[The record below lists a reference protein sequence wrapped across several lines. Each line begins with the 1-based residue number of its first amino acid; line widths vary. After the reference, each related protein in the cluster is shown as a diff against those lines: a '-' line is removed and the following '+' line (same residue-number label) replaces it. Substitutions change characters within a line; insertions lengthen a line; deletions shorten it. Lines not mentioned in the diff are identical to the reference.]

1 MVMKGTDPDTA
12 IGDTGGD
19 PPTGRVSSPASTG
32 GAGTTFEQHVGA
44 YWLAQVLVGAI
55 PPILIDTTV
64 SAVSFQTEHL
74 GWHTDDFLVLCERP
88 DGPGQRLVGQVKRGF
103 TVSASDEECTKAIGD
118 LWRDFNGSQFS
129 KTSDRLVLVTQ
140 RGTNTLLEHFA
151 GLLDCARS
159 SNDAAEFERRLSTE
173 GFISNTAIRYCDV
186 LRDIT
191 GSLEGHFVTAADLWP
206 FLRALHV
213 LSLDLF
219 TATRQVEA
227 HMKTLLA
234 HTAKEGEPVAAAA
247 ASWNA
252 LVTEASAAMPQAR
265 TLRRGDLPSLLRD
278 RHSPIGTS
286 EQKVLRALKDH
297 TEITLDNIRATIGD
311 AFHLQR
317 AGLVQKVLQVLE
329 DVQIVII
336 AGPAGSGKSAVG
348 KDAVAALSPEH
359 FTFGFRVE
367 EFAQPHFDATLH
379 AAQVPANA
387 AALRAILA
395 AQGRKVILVE
405 SVERLLERTT
415 RDAFSD
421 LMSLARADAATRIIL
436 TCRDYS
442 VDLVRASF
450 LQHARI
456 KYAVI
461 QVPPLNDAE
470 LAIVEAAHPT
480 LSTPLKHTALRDI
493 LRNPFFLDKALE
505 IEWSPDRPVPQS
517 EREFRTL
524 FWREIV
530 RADHRVAAGM
540 GRRRE
545 EALEDIAVRRARA
558 LSPNVP
564 ANHLDAAVVDSLRRD
579 SLIASP
585 AGIPVLV
592 ATAHDVIEDWAILQ
606 WLEEQ
611 HLTSVGS
618 FEAWS
623 NAIGTHP
630 AIRRSYRKWVAELV
644 ERDPAAADKLFAGA
658 ITETAISSQ
667 FRDDTL
673 VALLKAP
680 TAPAFLARHET
691 ELLTHDRALL
701 KRVIHLLRVACVK
714 TPSWF
719 EGAGPLFSVPDGQSW
734 SAILQLVQRRLT
746 EFTDDERLLLL
757 GLIEDWA
764 RGVSVWTPY
773 PKGAVAAAGIA
784 HWLLP
789 QFDTYRDGGP
799 GQRILKVI
807 AKIPRADPERYDI
820 LLRGEQA
827 DRDSRRTSE
836 EFQEMIF
843 SGMEGV
849 AVARDL
855 PDLVVA
861 VAQTYL
867 FCTQEELEHEFRGSS
882 LGVELN
888 FGLKENLHH
897 GHFPASAYRG
907 PWLPLLRYHSERGID
922 LFVSVF
928 NHSAEWY
935 AHPRIHDRLEPAF
948 QITLTLA
955 DGTTQQEWVNGRL
968 WNLYRGTSVAPYVLQ
983 SMAMALERWLLELAE
998 SNPGALD
1005 ATLLGIL
1012 RRSESCAL
1020 AAVVTSVATAFPHA
1034 SGETLLVLLKALEFV
1049 RLDAYR
1055 VVGESQAPSGL
1066 HGMFPRERGMDEI
1079 YQREREES
1087 DGLPHRKT
1095 DLESAIL
1102 NLQFGPLAPRVH
1114 QTLDAHRA
1122 ALPGEGQRSE
1132 EDKVWLLALGRMDL
1146 RQYSVGEEVRAD
1158 EVHSG
1163 DDTTPRVRLRLDP
1176 KPQDADVQQMVNENA
1191 ERFAEKNARLALLMW
1206 ALKVF
1211 ERDHSSGINPTEWR
1225 SRLAQAMTLDFS
1237 SLDQTEVAATSG
1249 GPAVVAAVCVREH
1262 WEELS
1267 SNEQAWCVER
1277 ICAEVMRHADTWD
1290 QMTRVQRYSMSA
1302 DRACSSVAPLL
1313 IGIVL
1318 PPGQRA
1324 LEWSELS

>member
-1 MVMKGTDPDTA
+1 MKVKGTDDAAAGAP
-12 IGDTGGD
+12 GGED
-19 PPTGRVSSPASTG
+19 PPTARVSSPASTG

-44 YWLAQVLVGAI
+44 YWLAQLLVGAI

-74 GWHTDDFLVLCERP
+74 GWHTDDFLVICERR
-88 DGPGQRLVGQVKRGF
+88 DGPNLSLVGQVKRSF

-118 LWRDFNGSQFS
+118 LWKDFNGPQFS
-129 KTSDRLVLVTQ
+129 KANDRLVLVTQ

-159 SNDAAEFERRLSTE
+159 SNDAAEFEGRLSTE
-173 GFISNTAIRYCDV
+173 GFISSIAIRYCDV
-186 LRDIT
+186 LRDII
-191 GSLEGHFVTAADLWP
+191 GSLEGHPVTAADLWP

-219 TATRQVEA
+219 TSTRQVEA
-227 HMKTLLA
+227 QMKTLLA
-234 HTAKEGEPVAAAA
+234 HTANEGEPVASAA

-265 TLRRGDLPSLLRD
+265 TLHRGDLPSALRD
-278 RHSPIGTS
+278 RHSPIGTN

-297 TEITLDNIRATIGD
+297 TEITLDSIRATIGD

-317 AGLVQKVLQVLE
+317 GRLVQKVLQALE
-329 DVQIVII
+329 DDQVVII

-348 KDAVAALSPEH
+348 KDAVAALSLEH

-395 AQGRKVILVE
+395 AQGRKVTLVE

-421 LMSLARADAATRIIL
+421 LMALARADAATRIIL

-450 LQHARI
+450 LQPARI

-461 QVPPLNDAE
+461 QVPPLDDAE
-470 LAIVEAAHPT
+470 LALVEVAHPP
-480 LSTPLKHTALRDI
+480 LAIPLKHTALRDI

-505 IEWSPDRPVPQS
+505 IEWSAEKPVPQS
-517 EREFRTL
+517 EREFRAL

-540 GRRRE
+540 GRLRE
-545 EALEDIAVRRARA
+545 EALEDVAVRRARA
-558 LSPNVP
+558 LSPYVP
-564 ANHLDAAVVDSLRRD
+564 ANYLDPAVVDALRRD
-579 SLIASP
+579 SLITSP
-585 AGIPVLV
+585 EGTPALV
-592 ATAHDVIEDWAILQ
+592 ATAHDVLEDWAILQ
-606 WLEEQ
+606 WLEDQ
-611 HLTSVGS
+611 HITGAGS

-630 AIRRSYRKWVAELV
+630 AIRRSYRKWVGELV
-644 ERDPAAADKLFAGA
+644 ERDPAAVDKLFAGA
-658 ITETAISSQ
+658 ITETTISVQ

-680 TAPAFLARHET
+680 TAPAFLARHEA
-691 ELLTHDRALL
+691 ELLANDRVIL

-714 TPSWF
+714 TPPWF
-719 EGAGPLFSVPDGQSW
+719 EGAGPLFSVPDGRAW
-734 SAILQLVQRRLT
+734 AAVLELVQRHLT
-746 EFTDDERLLLL
+746 EFADDERLLLL

-764 RGVSVWTPY
+764 SGVSVWTPY
-773 PKGAVAAAGIA
+773 PKGAVAAAAIA

-789 QFDTYRDGGP
+789 QFDTYRDDGP
-799 GQRILKVI
+799 GRRILKI
-807 AKIPRADPERYDI
+807 AAKIPRAAPERFEI

-843 SGMEGV
+843 SGMEG
-849 AVARDL
+849 APVARDL
-855 PDLVVA
+855 SDLVVA
-861 VAQTYL
+861 VAQIYL

-907 PWLPLLRYHSERGID
+907 PWLPLLRYHPDRGID

-928 NHSAEWY
+928 NHSADWY
-935 AHPRIHDRLEPAF
+935 AHPRVHDRLEPAF
-948 QITLTLA
+948 QITLTFA
-955 DGTTQQEWVNGRL
+955 DGTTQQQWVNGRL
-968 WNLYRGTSVAPYVLQ
+968 WNLYRGTSVAPYALQ

-998 SNPGALD
+998 SNSDALD

-1012 RRSESCAL
+1012 HRSESGAL
-1020 AAVVTSVATAFPHA
+1020 TAVVASVATAFPHA
-1034 SGETLLVLLKALEFV
+1034 SGETLLTLLKALKAI

-1055 VVGESQAPSGL
+1055 VVGESQAPSGV
-1066 HGMFPRERGMDEI
+1066 HRMFPSARGADEI

-1102 NLQFGPLAPRVH
+1102 NLQLGPLAPRVH
-1114 QTLDAHRA
+1114 QILDAHRA
-1122 ALPGEGQRSE
+1122 AFPAEGQRSE

-1146 RQYSVGEEVRAD
+1146 RQYSVGEEVPAD

-1163 DDTTPRVRLRLDP
+1163 NNATPRTRLRLDP

-1206 ALKVF
+1206 GLKVF
-1211 ERDHSSGINPTEWR
+1211 ERDHSSAIESNAMALPARAGHDPRLLQSGPDGGGGHRRCARGGGSSLR
-1225 SRLAQAMTLDFS
+1225 SR
-1237 SLDQTEVAATSG
+1237 SLG
-1249 GPAVVAAVCVREH
+1249 
-1262 WEELS
+1262 
-1267 SNEQAWCVER
+1267 
-1277 ICAEVMRHADTWD
+1277 
-1290 QMTRVQRYSMSA
+1290 
-1302 DRACSSVAPLL
+1302 
-1313 IGIVL
+1313 
-1318 PPGQRA
+1318 
-1324 LEWSELS
+1324 